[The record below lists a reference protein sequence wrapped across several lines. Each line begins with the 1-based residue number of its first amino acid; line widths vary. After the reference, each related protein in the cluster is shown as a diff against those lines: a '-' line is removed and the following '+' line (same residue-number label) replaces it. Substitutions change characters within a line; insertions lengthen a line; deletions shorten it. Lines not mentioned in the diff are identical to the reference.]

1 MNSCVSNIIALSI
14 FLITISAAGQE
25 LTPEQKSEFVRQAQ
39 PRYYSPI
46 EHGLQSI
53 TCDVKL
59 DWDTVPKT
67 MLVPAELAGRER
79 LENTKLRFTVRTAGN
94 SDMTHEY
101 PADTPALIKPVY
113 DKFFEWTSALMSGL
127 FQTWGSK
134 AMRTPIPD
142 VRHITSLTADQNL
155 YQLKFESGM
164 PIVVS
169 LTKEYVITRI
179 LSKAPSQ
186 TIDEHAQYSPSPQG
200 LLLTGIDAISKSGD
214 DITHVMY
221 DIKYQTVDTIEF
233 PQAIHLVVNDNID
246 MKFSLNNCSVVRGTV
261 IKLAPPT

>member
-1 MNSCVSNIIALSI
+1 
-14 FLITISAAGQE
+14 
-25 LTPEQKSEFVRQAQ
+25 
-39 PRYYSPI
+39 
-46 EHGLQSI
+46 
-53 TCDVKL
+53 
-59 DWDTVPKT
+59 

-79 LENTKLRFTVRTAGN
+79 LENTKLRFTVRAAGN

-101 PADTPALIKPVY
+101 PEDTPDLVKPVY
-113 DKFFEWTSALMSGL
+113 DKFFEWTSNVMSGF

-142 VRHITSLTADQNL
+142 VRHITSLTADQNT

-164 PIVVS
+164 PIEVS
-169 LTKEYVITRI
+169 LNKEYVITKI

-200 LLLTGIDAISKSGD
+200 LLLTGIDATSKAVYET
-214 DITHVMY
+214 THVLY

-233 PQAIHLVVNDNID
+233 PQIVHLVVNDNIN

-261 IKLAPPT
+261 IKLAPPN